1 MQNLGGCGANKVYYG
16 RCENGELQGKLG
28 HVLSRMV
35 QIDVRGKLDSKFL
48 YCLLIVEMH
57 PF

>member
-1 MQNLGGCGANKVYYG
+1 MQNLVGCGANKVYYG

-48 YCLLIVEMH
+48 YC
-57 PF
+57 FAYC